1 MFLQVLPPKDGDINL
16 AEYYTI
22 SAHGIVH
29 VHADKYR
36 KNTQASTEFVS
47 LSEWMHESTLF
58 NIITKL
64 PFFNNFVIGKL
75 SQKY

>member
-1 MFLQVLPPKDGDINL
+1 VLPPKDGDINL
-16 AEYYTI
+16 SEYYTI

-36 KNTQASTEFVS
+36 KAHNQASTEFVS

-64 PFFNNFVIGKL
+64 PFFSSFVIGNL
-75 SQKY
+75 MRFLMN